1 MACSSVSRTSLG
13 RSELRSPQR
22 PHDFSYCGSYVLMP
36 EIGWT
41 KGGVG
46 HCAGMFCLIAVASAS
61 ISQGRATRRPP
72 YPKIDCFV
80 AAQRCSPQYVEI
92 DVAIPHRQ
100 RRSPQ
105 GNSCFA
111 ITTPPAAR
119 MAHFRTMARRRF
131 GSSRPTASNSNAATR
146 ITIDTY
152 RLANMGQ
159 WLASYKERSPSGS
172 AGPSQTMCEFDRPT
186 FAGRWAITQAQ
197 STVVGFGR
205 VTKSD

>member
-1 MACSSVSRTSLG
+1 MR
-13 RSELRSPQR
+13 R
-22 PHDFSYCGSYVLMP
+22 DVLFDRC
-36 EIGWT
+36 
-41 KGGVG
+41 GVG
-46 HCAGMFCLIAVASAS
+46 EHDDP
-61 ISQGRATRRPP
+61 RT
-72 YPKIDCFV
+72 PKSNFG

-105 GNSCFA
+105 GNNCFA

-146 ITIDTY
+146 TTIDTY

-159 WLASYKERSPSGS
+159 
-172 AGPSQTMCEFDRPT
+172 
-186 FAGRWAITQAQ
+186 
-197 STVVGFGR
+197 
-205 VTKSD
+205 